1 MIKKLENS
9 KGQIVLGVL
18 LVLAVVTTLGLS
30 LSRKTEIETKIDTDE
45 ALLKQAFNMAES
57 GVDYYLSSGSVGSS
71 ITYNESGGG
80 GKADVSVIDLGSTST
95 LDSGG
100 FIPENESTM
109 FWLVGHND
117 DGSINEGVH
126 FGVGASFSVCIDA
139 DKTGSV
145 KVDYLYK
152 EGGDYKVDR
161 YGYNFNFG
169 GGGGVDGFDYI
180 ERNCSG
186 NISTGSGDPPL
197 LVVVT
202 LISGGSRITLNGTAN
217 FPKQG
222 IEISSVGRVGDLT
235 SGVNTKVKVQNRY
248 RVPAFMLEAIT
259 AGGGVE

>member
-18 LVLAVVTTLGLS
+18 LVLAVITTLGLS
-30 LSRKTEIETKIDTDE
+30 LSKKTEIETKIDTDE

-100 FIPENESTM
+100 IITENESMM
-109 FWLVGHND
+109 FWLVGHDND
-117 DGSINEGVH
+117 GNIDTGVTYGGST
-126 FGVGASFSVCIDA
+126 FQVCIGGGQVA
-139 DKTGSV
+139 V

-152 EGGDYKVDR
+152 EGDDYKVDR

-169 GGGGVDGFDYI
+169 GVGGVDGFDYI
-180 ERNCSG
+180 ESDCSG
-186 NISTGSGDPPL
+186 DISVGGGDPPL

-202 LISGGSRITLNGTAN
+202 PISGGSRITLNGNAN

-248 RVPAFMLEAIT
+248 KVPAFMLEAIT